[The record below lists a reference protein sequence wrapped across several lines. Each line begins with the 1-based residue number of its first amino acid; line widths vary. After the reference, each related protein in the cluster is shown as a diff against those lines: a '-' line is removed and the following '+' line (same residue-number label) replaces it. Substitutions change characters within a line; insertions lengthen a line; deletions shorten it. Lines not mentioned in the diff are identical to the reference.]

1 MNDDNGELLATMALL
16 ERRLSRSVA
25 ARLEAES
32 LLERRSRELD
42 RSNRDLQRREQDL
55 VAQLDAGNRNL
66 LQAQQLAGI
75 ATFFRM
81 KGERFRV
88 SAAMA
93 DIFGIPVD
101 PPPSGADFAL
111 ALHPLDRDRIVGGQ
125 SAFFASSLPGE
136 EYRAEGR
143 IVRPDG
149 AVRWLRWMMKRDL
162 ANVGATAP
170 VSGTVQDITEQRG
183 AQRRTRALQLI
194 GERNLRRLRQTEAL
208 LAERVAELERAA
220 VELADSH
227 ARTDAA
233 HSAKARF
240 LSMMSH
246 KVRTPMNGV
255 LGMMTAMTQTDLDPQ
270 QARQLALARA
280 AGDELRVLV
289 DEIIDIADGGPA
301 TPERRRAGAGAVT
314 AESAG
319 PLLVAGRRPRI
330 LVAEDIETNQIVLT
344 SMLDS
349 LGCDHVV
356 VGDGALA
363 VAAAAAGGIDA
374 ILMDIQMPVMDGTE
388 ATRQIR
394 ALPGGLGAVPII
406 GITAQAL
413 QAEREALR
421 AAGMNQCLAKP
432 ISVPMLDAALRDVLR
447 AVPIID
453 AGLFQ
458 AAMAAMPQGRRL
470 LLIEQ
475 VGRDLRLLAGEF
487 AGGVARG
494 DAEAV
499 RRARHSLVG
508 VAGNFGLVGLSEVLA
523 ASRELA
529 LPARADADALQ
540 AAVVAAVAEAQAL
553 LAAPRNRR
561 ATDQ

>member
-1 MNDDNGELLATMALL
+1 MTDDNGALLATMALL

-55 VAQLDAGNRNL
+55 VAQLDTGNRNL

-93 DIFGIPVD
+93 DILGIPVD
-101 PPPSGADFAL
+101 PPPSGADFAR

-125 SAFFASSLPGE
+125 RVFFASSLPGE

-162 ANVGATAP
+162 ASEGAAAP
-170 VSGTVQDITEQRG
+170 VAGTVQDITEQRG

-208 LAERVAELERAA
+208 LAQRVAELERAA
-220 VELADSH
+220 AELAASH

-301 TPERRRAGAGAVT
+301 LERRAGAVADG
-314 AESAG
+314 SAG

-363 VAAAAAGGIDA
+363 VTAAAGGGIDA

-413 QAEREALR
+413 QAERQALR

-432 ISVPMLDAALRDVLR
+432 ISVPMLDAALRAVLR

-453 AGLFQ
+453 ARLFQ

-475 VGRDLRLLAGEF
+475 VGRDLRLLADEF

-523 ASRELA
+523 ATRDLV

-540 AAVVAAVAEAQAL
+540 AAVAAAVAEAQAL